1 MALQYISDPQGKTTA
16 VVIPIKIWEIITDK
30 YQDLKKLEG
39 TFAQNKAI
47 EPLEDIEKSLKEMQ
61 RVKKGKLL
69 KKTFVDSFQK

>member
-1 MALQYISDPQGKTTA
+1 MALQYISDTHGKTTA